1 MKNSLSKNIETVL
14 KANYLGENT
23 WLRNE
28 DFASSIWGRLP
39 RAALSASVQSIEN
52 AMGFVRDKLER
63 EGYLMIANVEVDKRK
78 INGRKLARPEDAD
91 YIINEIQ
98 RRAKRRNGI
107 TAPLAR
113 AVENVD
119 KGGLLPPGSSI
130 INQLNS

>member
-28 DFASSIWGRLP
+28 DFAFEIWGKLP
-39 RAALSASVQSIEN
+39 KAALSASVQSIEN